1 MLPGRWFFL
10 EEAFPAL
17 MYKENKM
24 NCDVCGNDVQK
35 NENATHLEAIV
46 NESPLTV
53 FISGSRHILCSPSR
67 AQYIV
72 HESFVPVVDDR
83 QAYDKRLLPEY
94 MRTRKEKK
102 WTNAWVELV
111 DEEV

>member
-1 MLPGRWFFL
+1 
-10 EEAFPAL
+10 

-35 NENATHLEAIV
+35 NEDATHLEAIV
-46 NESPLTV
+46 NESPMTV
-53 FISGSRHILCSPSR
+53 LVSGVRHILCSPSR

-72 HESFVPVVDDR
+72 HENFTPVVDDR
-83 QAYDKRLLPEY
+83 QAYDKRLLPKD
-94 MRTRKEKK
+94 MRIRREKE

-111 DEEV
+111 GEEI

>member
-10 EEAFPAL
+10 EEVFPAL

-35 NENATHLEAIV
+35 NEDATHLEAIV
-46 NESPLTV
+46 NESPMTV
-53 FISGSRHILCSPSR
+53 LVSGVRHILCSPSR

-72 HESFVPVVDDR
+72 HENFTPVVDDR
-83 QAYDKRLLPEY
+83 QAYDKRLLPKD
-94 MRTRKEKK
+94 MRIGREKE

-111 DEEV
+111 GEEI